1 MFIPFKKFDEVT
13 AIVETAVV
21 GDGGNGGIG
30 SAKHGTGV
38 FDSVII
44 QVIHRCLMGNSV
56 EVPAKIFWR
65 HS

>member
-1 MFIPFKKFDEVT
+1 MFISFKKFDEVT
-13 AIVETAVV
+13 AIVETTVV

-38 FDSVII
+38 FDPVII
-44 QVIHRCLMGNSV
+44 QVIHRCFMGDRLKVS
-56 EVPAKIFWR
+56 AKIFWR